1 VIITKHIIE
10 YKFELNKFDLTYG
23 GSASNIKIKYS
34 IYGKLSLPIVV
45 VLGGISANH
54 KVMGQEGWWN
64 DIVGEGKAIDISKF
78 CVISIDYYA
87 GVPSPRLKN
96 TLISSYDQ
104 ASIVKRLLDYLN
116 IKSIHAFVGS
126 SYGGM
131 VALAFAELYA
141 NYSKHLICICA
152 AHKNSIKSIALREVQ
167 RNIVKLTSLSKEG
180 VALAR
185 SLAMIGYRGEEE
197 FEERFSTEPKISNGR
212 THFEVS
218 HYLEHNGR
226 KFANNFDTNKYLNL
240 SNSIDIHRIN
250 PKSIKSDTLLIAINS
265 DQLVPIKLVKELQK
279 SIPASCQFQEIPSKF
294 GHDGFLLEHEKIG
307 NLIQQFLKKE
317 KNNDSRI

>member
-1 VIITKHIIE
+1 M
-10 YKFELNKFDLTYG
+10 
-23 GSASNIKIKYS
+23 SNIKVKYS

-54 KVMGQEGWWN
+54 KVMGHEGWWGN
-64 DIVGEGKAIDISKF
+64 IVGEYKSIDIRKF
-78 CVISIDYYA
+78 CVISIDYYS
-87 GVPSPRLKN
+87 GVSSPRLNN

-104 ASIVKRLLDYLN
+104 ANLVKKLLDYLN
-116 IKSIHAFVGS
+116 INLIHAFIGS

-131 VALAFAELYA
+131 VALAFGELYS
-141 NYSKHLICICA
+141 NFTKRLICICA

-197 FEERFSTEPKISNGR
+197 FEERFSTEPKIHNGR

-218 HYLEHNGR
+218 HYLNHNGR

-250 PKSIKSDTLLIAINS
+250 PKKIKSNTLLIAMNS
-265 DQLVPIKLVKELQK
+265 DQLVPIKLMKELQK
-279 SIPASCQFQEIPSKF
+279 SISAPCHFQEIPSKF

-307 NLIQQFLKKE
+307 NLIQQFLRKE
-317 KNNDSRI
+317 KNNDS